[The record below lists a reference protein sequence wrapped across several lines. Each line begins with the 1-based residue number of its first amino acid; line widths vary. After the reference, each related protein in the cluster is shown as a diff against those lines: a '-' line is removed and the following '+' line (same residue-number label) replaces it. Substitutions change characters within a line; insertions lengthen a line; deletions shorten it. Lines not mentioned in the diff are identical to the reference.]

1 MLLNRKN
8 SFTTVREIRT
18 KVTTYLGVGAI
29 DKIDDIFGVLR
40 SRGVSAAL
48 CVTGGHSYRLT
59 GAWDKVTAAAER
71 HGIELAL
78 YNRVTPNPTTDA
90 VDEAAACGR
99 AIGAGAVVTIGGG
112 SPIDCGKGA
121 AVLLANPDFTG
132 EDVFCGRAVPDRA
145 APIVAINL
153 THGTGSEVNRFAV
166 ATVTRLQF
174 KPAIALD
181 CIYPAYSIDDPALM
195 TGLSP
200 HQTLYVSIDA
210 VNHCIEAATTTC
222 TNPYAVMLAEEAIS
236 TVYRN
241 LPRAMAHPDEL
252 GTRGELA
259 YAAML
264 AGVAFDN
271 GMLHLT
277 HALEHPLSGV
287 KPSLSHGL
295 GLAMILPAVV
305 NEIYPACAQT
315 MAYILRAIVPGLAGM
330 TDEARK
336 VALAVQQWIF
346 GLGVTEK
353 LEDMGFTEDDV
364 PALCDLVEQTPSLSG
379 LVSLAP
385 VTADRDMVG
394 RIYTNSLRPMA

>member
-8 SFTTVREIRT
+8 SFATVREIRT
-18 KVTTYLGVGAI
+18 KVTTYLGAGAI
-29 DKIDDIFGVLR
+29 DKIDDILAVLKG
-40 SRGVSAAL
+40 RGINAVL
-48 CVTGGHSYRLT
+48 CVTGGHSYKLT
-59 GAWDKVTAAAER
+59 GAWDKVSAAAEK
-71 HGIELAL
+71 HGIEIAL
-78 YNRVTPNPTTDA
+78 YNKVTPNPTTDA
-90 VDEAAACGR
+90 VDEAAACGK
-99 AIGAGAVVTIGGG
+99 AINAGAVITIGGG

-121 AVLLANPDFTG
+121 AVLLANPEYTG
-132 EDVFCGRAVPDRA
+132 EDVFCSRVTPDKAV
-145 APIVAINL
+145 PIVAINL

-166 ATVTRLQF
+166 ATVTKLKF

-181 CIYPAYSIDDPALM
+181 CIYPTYSIDDPALM

-210 VNHCIEAATTTC
+210 VNHCVEAATTTC
-222 TNPYAVMLAEEAIS
+222 TNPYAIMLAEEAIS

-264 AGVAFDN
+264 AGVSFDN

-277 HALEHPLSGV
+277 HALEHPLSGA

-295 GLAMILPAVV
+295 GLAMLLPAVIE
-305 NEIYPACAQT
+305 EIYPSCAQV
-315 MAYILRAIVPGLAGM
+315 MAYILKSIVPGLAGM
-330 TDEARK
+330 PDEAHK

-353 LEDMGFTEDDV
+353 LEDLGFSEDDV
-364 PALCDLVEQTPSLSG
+364 EMLCDLVEQTPSLSG

-385 VTADRDMVG
+385 VKADRAMIA
-394 RIYTNSLRPMA
+394 RIYSNSLHPMI

>member
-1 MLLNRKN
+1 MLFSRKN
-8 SFTTVREIRT
+8 SFSQVREIRT

-29 DKIDDIFGVLR
+29 SKIDDILAELKR
-40 SRGVSAAL
+40 RGINSVL
-48 CVTGGHSYRLT
+48 CVTGGHSYKLT
-59 GAWDKVTAAAER
+59 GAWDKVCAAAAN
-71 HGIELAL
+71 HGMELSL
-78 YNRVTPNPTTDA
+78 YNKVTPNPTTDS

-99 AIGAGAVVTIGGG
+99 AAGAGAVITIGGG

-121 AVLLANPDFTG
+121 AILLANPEYTG
-132 EDVFCGRAVPDRA
+132 EDVFCSRVVPDKA
-145 APIVAINL
+145 VPIVAINL

-166 ATVTRLQF
+166 ATVTSLKF

-181 CIYPAYSIDDPALM
+181 CIYPTFSIDDPALM

-200 HQTLYVSIDA
+200 QQTLYVSIDA
-210 VNHCIEAATTTC
+210 VNHSIEAATTTC
-222 TNPYAVMLAEEAIS
+222 TNPFAIMLAEEAIS

-252 GTRGELA
+252 PTRGELA

-287 KPSLSHGL
+287 RPSLSHGL
-295 GLAMILPAVV
+295 GLAILLPAVIE
-305 NEIYPACAQT
+305 EIYPASAQPL
-315 MAYILRAIVPGLAGM
+315 AYILRTIVPGLAGM
-330 TDEARK
+330 PDEAHK

-353 LEDMGFTEDDV
+353 LEDMGFAEEDING
-364 PALCDLVEQTPSLSG
+364 LCDLVEQTPALSL
-379 LVSLAP
+379 LTSLAP
-385 VTADRDMVG
+385 VKADRELVA
-394 RIYTNSLRPMA
+394 RIYRNSMRPMI